1 MIKKKICCCHD
12 INSKDCTIKM
22 LNRRFMVRPDIRVG
36 VWKGCGGSF
45 KKKKKEDGFVP
56 SEEIENEDI

>member
-22 LNRRFMVRPDIRVG
+22 LNRRFMVSPDIKVG
-36 VWKGCGGSF
+36 VCKVCGASF
-45 KKKKKEDGFVP
+45 QYIKKEDGFVP